1 MVRNGSKEVP
11 RGLDDADWAGLDSL
25 GFGLARNDP
34 QTERPGGAI
43 LTLRAGNEILRESGG
58 NPVVSDTYGWTAP
71 LSPVRRQA
79 FEMEMCMAIAAPA
92 MTLDQEINPWEAQ
105 SARFEFAARKLN
117 LDEGLWKVLS
127 TPSREIIVHFPVMMD
142 NGKIDMF
149 TGFRVQHNIARG
161 PGKGGIRYSPEVTL
175 DEVRALASWMTWKCA
190 VVNIPFGGAKGGVIC
205 DPKKMSQGE
214 LERMTRRYTSE
225 IIDFIGPEKDVPAPD
240 VNTNEQTMAWIMD
253 TYSMHMGHTVTSVVT
268 GKPLNIGGSR
278 GRVEATGRGVM
289 VMCDESLRYLN
300 MPVEG
305 CRVIIQGLG
314 NVGSNAARLM
324 KEHGYKI
331 VGIAEKEGGLCNP
344 NGIDIHQ
351 LIEYKYRNGTT
362 LGFRGAEAMPS
373 EELMLNDCEILI
385 PAATENV
392 ITSRNADQIKAR
404 IVVEGANG
412 PTTAVADEILA
423 DKRIFI
429 VPDILANA
437 GGVTASYFEWV
448 QDRQGYFWK
457 EAIVNEQLESIL
469 RDSFDDVVRYA
480 EAHNVNNRIAAYMLA
495 IDRVAF
501 TIKQRGIYA

>member
-1 MVRNGSKEVP
+1 M
-11 RGLDDADWAGLDSL
+11 AGVI
-25 GFGLARNDP
+25 P
-34 QTERPGGAI
+34 T
-43 LTLRAGNEILRESGG
+43 
-58 NPVVSDTYGWTAP
+58 V
-71 LSPVRRQA
+71 
-79 FEMEMCMAIAAPA
+79 
-92 MTLDQEINPWEAQ
+92 TLDHEINPWEAQ

-117 LDEGLWKVLS
+117 LDPGLWKVLS
-127 TPSREIIVHFPVMMD
+127 TPSREIIVHFPVTLD
-142 NGKIDMF
+142 SGKIEMF
-149 TGFRVQHNIARG
+149 TGFRVQHSIARG
-161 PGKGGIRYSPEVTL
+161 PCKGGIRYSPDVTL

-205 DPKKMSQGE
+205 DPKQMSQSE

-278 GRVEATGRGVM
+278 GRLEATGRGVL
-289 VMCDESLRYLN
+289 VVCDESMSYLN
-300 MPVEG
+300 LPIDG
-305 CRVIIQGLG
+305 CRVVIQGFG

-324 KEHGYKI
+324 MEHGYKI
-331 VGIAEKEGGLCNP
+331 VGIAELDGGLCNP

-351 LIEYKYRNGTT
+351 LTEYKYRNGTT

-373 EELMLNDCEILI
+373 EELLVLDCDILI

-392 ITSRNADQIKAR
+392 ITSRNADRIKAR

-423 DKRIFI
+423 EKRIFI

-457 EAIVNEQLESIL
+457 EAIVNEQLETIL